1 MFLVAANGMTRTDRL
16 VTLINLL
23 RDGSL
28 HRAQDLATRLDV
40 SVRTIYRDMDRL
52 FASGVPVQGTPGTG
66 YRMADTIALPPLHL
80 APAELDA
87 LHLGIAIVSEA
98 ADPELQAAAQA
109 LAHKIDHAL
118 PAETIAEAD
127 AWKTALSP
135 MADAARG
142 LSHMTSLR
150 SAIAGRQKLRLSY
163 REPNGDLSHRTIR
176 PLRLESW
183 GRVWLLTAWCEA
195 CGDFRDFRLDLIEAA
210 MPLPELFT
218 DEPGKRLMDRPT

>member
-1 MFLVAANGMTRTDRL
+1 MAASLMARTDRL

-23 RDGSL
+23 RDGAL
-28 HRAQDLATRLDV
+28 HRAQDLAARLDV

-52 FASGVPVQGTPGTG
+52 LAAGIPVQGTPGTG

-87 LHLGIAIVSEA
+87 LQLGIAIVSEA
-98 ADPELQAAAQA
+98 ADPDLKAAAQT
-109 LAHKIDHAL
+109 LANKIDQAL

-142 LSHMTSLR
+142 LSHMANLR
-150 SAIAGRQKLRLSY
+150 GAIDGRQKLHLSY
-163 REPNGDLSHRTIR
+163 RETSGHVRHRTIR
-176 PLRLESW
+176 PLKLQCW
-183 GRVWLLTAWCEA
+183 GRVWLLTAWCET
-195 CGDFRDFRLDLIEAA
+195 CDDFRDFRLDLIETA

-218 DEPGKRLMDRPT
+218 DEPGKRLADRPG